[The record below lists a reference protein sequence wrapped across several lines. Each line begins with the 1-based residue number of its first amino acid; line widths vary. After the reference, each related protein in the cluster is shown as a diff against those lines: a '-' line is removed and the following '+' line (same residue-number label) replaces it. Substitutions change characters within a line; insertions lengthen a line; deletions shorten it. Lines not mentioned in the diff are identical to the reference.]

1 MAENKN
7 QRELDFGGGR
17 RDNHGL
23 TEKARDGKAT
33 LRRLLRY
40 FSGVKRQFA
49 LLVLAVLCVTAASVA
64 VPALQGEAIDAIRD
78 GGDLTALLI
87 WLGAAYLVH
96 AAGTLAQGRLS
107 AGLSQQII
115 RRLRQDLA
123 AAVNRLPI
131 AYLDTHPAG
140 DILSRMT
147 GDAENVSAAISQ
159 SLGALVSGVLTITAT
174 TVIMLCCCWQLT
186 LVTLLTVVLTVV
198 STRVLARLM
207 AKQYRRRAAVAGAM
221 NARAEEVLSA
231 YRAVAAYN
239 CAGHESAAFARKA
252 EELCAVS
259 IRAESLSNGVG
270 PVLDCIANIGFAAVA
285 VAGGWF
291 ALRGEITIGIISAFL
306 IYARQFTRPVNE
318 VAQLFGTLQTAVAGA
333 ERVFDLLDAPSEPDG
348 GTVPLPADGR
358 GAVSFR
364 HVNFSYVPGK
374 PVLRDFSL
382 DIRPGQKIA
391 LVGATGS
398 GKTTV
403 ANLLLRFYD
412 ADSGDIT
419 VDGVSI
425 YDLDRTALRRAAA
438 IVLQDTVLFTNTAAN
453 NIRFAAPGADPA
465 RVRAAAELAGA
476 DEFLRRLPQ
485 GYDTVLTRAGESLSA
500 GQRQLLAI
508 ARAVLSEPR
517 ILILDEATSSV
528 DTRTERAVQD
538 AMAALMRGR
547 TCLIIAHRLSTVR
560 DADEILVLDNGAVA
574 ERGTHEQLLARRGR
588 YWTLYQ
594 TQFAGQQT

>member
-1 MAENKN
+1 MAEK
-7 QRELDFGGGR
+7 QTRRELDFGGGR

-23 TEKARDGKAT
+23 TETARDSRGT
-33 LRRLLRY
+33 LRRLARY
-40 FSGVKRQFA
+40 FSGELRRFA

-64 VPALQGEAIDAIRD
+64 VPAIQGEAIDAIRE
-78 GGDLTALLI
+78 GGNLVPLLLT
-87 WLGAAYLVH
+87 LGAAYLVH
-96 AAGTLAQGRLS
+96 AAGSLAQGRLS
-107 AGLSQQII
+107 AGLSQRII

-123 AAVNRLPI
+123 GAVNHLPI
-131 AYLDTHPAG
+131 SSLDRRPAG

-147 GDAENVSAAISQ
+147 GDAENVSAAVSQ
-159 SLGALVSGVLTITAT
+159 SLGALVSGVLTIAAT
-174 TVIMLCCCWQLT
+174 TVIMLCYCWQLT
-186 LVTLLTVVLTVV
+186 LVTLLTVVLTVG
-198 STRVLARLM
+198 STRALSRVM

-221 NARAEEVLSA
+221 NGRAEEVLSA

-239 CAGHESAAFARKA
+239 CAPRECEAFGRRA

-270 PVLDCIANIGFAAVA
+270 PVLDCIANIGFVAVA

-291 ALRGEITIGIISAFL
+291 ALRGEITIGVISAFL
-306 IYARQFTRPVNE
+306 IYAKQFTRPVNE
-318 VAQLFGTLQTAVAGA
+318 VAQLWGTLQTAVAGA
-333 ERVFDLLDAPSEPDG
+333 ERIFDLLDEPPEPAG
-348 GTVPLPADGR
+348 GTRSLPAEGR

-364 HVNFSYVPGK
+364 HVCFSYVPGR
-374 PVLRDFSL
+374 PVLRDFCL
-382 DIRPGQKIA
+382 DVRPGQKIA

-412 ADSGDIT
+412 PDSGSIT
-419 VDGVSI
+419 VDGVDI
-425 YDLDRTALRRAAA
+425 AETDRSALRRAAA
-438 IVLQDTVLFTNTAAN
+438 IVLQDTALFTDTAAN
-453 NIRFAAPGADPA
+453 NIRFAVPDAGPA
-465 RVRAAAELAGA
+465 RVRAAAATAHA

-485 GYDTVLTRAGESLSA
+485 GYDTVLTGAGAALSA

-538 AMAALMRGR
+538 AMASLMRGR

-560 DADEILVLDNGAVA
+560 DADEILVLDGGTVA
-574 ERGTHEQLLARRGR
+574 ERGTHAELLARRGR
-588 YWTLYQ
+588 YYALYR
-594 TQFAGQQT
+594 TQFAGQET